1 MTFSISN
8 AAHNHS
14 GQETEWI
21 GRNMYICG
29 KLANGQEDVSK
40 VSGHVYSIRN
50 LLFLFKSLM
59 SKAVGTEMCMNF
71 IRKMINLMETT
82 DFEY

>member
-14 GQETEWI
+14 GPESEWI
-21 GRNMYICG
+21 GRNMYMCG
-29 KLANGQEDVSK
+29 KLAKNEDVSK
-40 VSGHVYSIRN
+40 VSGHIYLMKTFIFFS
-50 LLFLFKSLM
+50 KSLM
-59 SKAVGTEMCMNF
+59 SKAIGTEMCMNF

>member
-1 MTFSISN
+1 MTFFISN

-14 GQETEWI
+14 GQESEWI
-21 GRNMYICG
+21 GRNMYMCG
-29 KLANGQEDVSK
+29 KLARNEDVSK
-40 VSGHVYSIRN
+40 VSGHVCSMRN

-59 SKAVGTEMCMNF
+59 SKAVGKEMCMNF